1 MRVALY
7 ARVSTEEQAVHG
19 LSIDAQ
25 LAALREWSQ
34 DKTVVGEYVDR
45 GVSARIPIKKR
56 PELQRLLRDVEQGKV
71 DTIAFVKLDRWTRNV
86 REYYKAQDVL
96 DAHGVAWRALHEDYE
111 TETAAGRLKVN
122 IMLAVAQD
130 EADRTSERVKAVFAE
145 KRRKGLAVNGNTP
158 PGIDFNAGNLT
169 PNADAGKVREL
180 FDHYIANR
188 SLHATAI
195 STKDILGRSY
205 SQRGIKQLLQNEK
218 YLDTGIITPATWEQA
233 QTILAQRGTRTVRS
247 DRAYLFT
254 GLIVC
259 PECGCKLTVRTRIWH
274 DKEYIY
280 YRCDRSAKGYR
291 CAWRGS
297 VKEDELERE
306 LLARIIPAVEG
317 HNIEIKKRTRK
328 PPDVN
333 SIQKKLDRLTDLY
346 LDEKIDKDDFDR
358 RAAPLR
364 DALREA
370 RLTPHKADT
379 AQIVS
384 ALDVYPTLSKAAQ
397 KAFWSALIK
406 SVTPTDGGFSF
417 ELFY

>member
-1 MRVALY
+1 MRAALY

-25 LAALREWSQ
+25 LAALREWSK

-71 DTIAFVKLDRWTRNV
+71 DTIAFVKLDRWTRNI

-96 DAHGVAWRALHEDYE
+96 DAHNVAWRALHEDYE
-111 TETAAGRLKVN
+111 TETATGRLKVN

-145 KRRKGLAVNGNTP
+145 KRRKGIAVNGHMPLGLDYNNGHP
-158 PGIDFNAGNLT
+158 T
-169 PNADAGKVREL
+169 PNADADKVREL
-180 FDHYIANR
+180 FDYF
-188 SLHATAI
+188 I
-195 STKDILGRSY
+195 STRSA
-205 SQRGIKQLLQNEK
+205 RA
-218 YLDTGIITPATWEQA
+218 TGIHAETVTGRKYTTPGIRHLLANERYFTTGIVSPDKWEIAQSALATRA
-233 QTILAQRGTRTVRS
+233 TRTMHPTAV
-247 DRAYLFT
+247 YLFS
-254 GLIVC
+254 GLVIC
-259 PECGCKLTVRTRIWH
+259 PTCGGRMTARTYH
-274 DKEYIY
+274 VSGHEYIY
-280 YRCDRSAKGYR
+280 YRCSRQSKYRTCSFSA
-291 CAWRGS
+291 S
-297 VKEDELERE
+297 VREDHLEQY

-333 SIQKKLDRLTDLY
+333 AIQKKLDRLTDLY
-346 LDEKIDKDDFDR
+346 LDEKLDKADFDR
-358 RAAPLR
+358 RADPLR
-364 DALREA
+364 DAIKSA
-370 RLTPHKADT
+370 RLTPHKADP

-384 ALDVYPTLSKAAQ
+384 ALNVYPTLSKAAQ

-406 SVTPTDGGFSF
+406 SVTPTDDGFSF